1 MLFDLESDP
10 IEKNDIA
17 SEFPDIVVD
26 LLKDVEEEKKKRPKH
41 PRYWMRSPNWTEG
54 FLPGT
59 SISSYFK
66 KYCVE
71 FCLKN
76 IFEKIL

>member
-1 MLFDLESDP
+1 MLFDLETDP
-10 IEKNDIA
+10 IEKSDIA

-54 FLPGT
+54 FLPGALYLT
-59 SISSYFK
+59 LVAK
-66 KYCVE
+66 T
-71 FCLKN
+71 
-76 IFEKIL
+76 KI